1 MAEWSIASDLKS
13 EELSPVPWVRIPL
26 SLIIENYINEKIM
39 NTLNLY
45 VELMD
50 NYIQL
55 FDFEEFET
63 TKKDYV
69 EILELQSNFW
79 FRSYKKNQKT
89 KARLIIW
96 NHFFKDFELY
106 YWSFLNL
113 FQTKKSSTNLGE
125 NYYQFEGQKIV
136 LHGFL
141 STSNIIDVEK
151 DIFYSEIIR
160 NEEVIIQAR
169 KFLLLQRYSNLCQI
183 LGLKSN

>member
-1 MAEWSIASDLKS
+1 
-13 EELSPVPWVRIPL
+13 
-26 SLIIENYINEKIM
+26 M

-69 EILELQSNFW
+69 EVLELQSNFC
-79 FRSYKKNQKT
+79 FESYKQKQKT

-96 NHFFKDFELY
+96 DHFFKDFELY

-113 FQTKKSSTNLGE
+113 IQTKKSSTSLGE
-125 NYYQFEGQKIV
+125 NYYKFQGQQMI

-141 STSNIIDVEK
+141 STSSIIDVEK
-151 DIFYSEIIR
+151 DIFYSQIIQ

-183 LGLKSN
+183 LALKSN